1 MRIKIG
7 VGERIDKSSDLKNHV
22 LGKISK
28 EDLEE
33 FDKATDMAV
42 SAVKEIIGR
51 GIDSAMN
58 KFSR

>member
-1 MRIKIG
+1 M
-7 VGERIDKSSDLKNHV
+7 GERIDKSSDLKNHV

-28 EDLEE
+28 DDLEC
-33 FDKATDMAV
+33 FDEATEKTVA
-42 SAVKEIIGR
+42 AVKEIISR